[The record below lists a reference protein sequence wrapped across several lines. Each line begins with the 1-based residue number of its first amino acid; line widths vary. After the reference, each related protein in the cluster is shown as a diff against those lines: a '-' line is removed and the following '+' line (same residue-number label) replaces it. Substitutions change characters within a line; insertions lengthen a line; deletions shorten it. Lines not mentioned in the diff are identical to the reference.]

1 MIASVN
7 FLSKLFSFAYRVL
20 DFAFLTTSFLTTSF
34 FMSTETVF
42 NLPTSKS
49 STFVFELFKAV
60 GTWVS
65 LLISSLSTSAFEA
78 MKSFSAAKSSVSMPV
93 SCSNFF

>member
-1 MIASVN
+1 MLTEVIASVN

-49 STFVFELFKAV
+49 STFVFKLFKLT
-60 GTWVS
+60 GT
-65 LLISSLSTSAFEA
+65 LTLKFIN
-78 MKSFSAAKSSVSMPV
+78 P
-93 SCSNFF
+93 